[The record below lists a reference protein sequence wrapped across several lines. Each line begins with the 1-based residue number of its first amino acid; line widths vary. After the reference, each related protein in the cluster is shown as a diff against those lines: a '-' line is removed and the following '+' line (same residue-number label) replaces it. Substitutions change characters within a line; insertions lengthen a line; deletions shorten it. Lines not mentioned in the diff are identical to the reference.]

1 MVVVYI
7 FDEGSVFDAPIDRI
21 WKYLPSDEHRH
32 SSLKLISREMVNS
45 NTVVITAER
54 SIMGKTVRTKIKNTL
69 YPPFG
74 FVQEHLEGPTAG
86 SRAFVYYVPKGN
98 KTGITIVGDF
108 VLSGMDEK
116 TTRDVVMAQLQVT
129 FDEDNV
135 NLKNTK
141 QV

>member
-1 MVVVYI
+1 MVYI
-7 FDEGSVFDAPIDRI
+7 LDDGSVFDAPIDKI
-21 WKYLPSDEHRH
+21 WKYLPSDNHRH
-32 SSLKLISREMVNS
+32 DSLKLISREMVNS
-45 NTVVITAER
+45 NAVVITAER
-54 SIMGKTVRTKIKNTL
+54 NIMGKMVRTKIKNTL

-86 SRAFVYYVPKGN
+86 SKAFVYYIPKGN

-116 TTRDVVMAQLQVT
+116 TTRDAVMAQLQVT
-129 FDEDNV
+129 FDEDNA

-141 QV
+141 QT